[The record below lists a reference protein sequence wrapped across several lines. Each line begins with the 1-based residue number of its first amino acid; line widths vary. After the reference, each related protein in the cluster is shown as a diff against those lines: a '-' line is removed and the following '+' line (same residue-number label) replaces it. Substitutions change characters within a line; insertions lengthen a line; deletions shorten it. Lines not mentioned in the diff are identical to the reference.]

1 VSKRTR
7 IVLSVLVA
15 VIVIAGIGTAYG
27 LRTLEPRLHDWVT
40 SNLSRSL
47 ESEIGLG
54 DVSLSWFPLRL
65 HAKNL
70 TVRHHGRTDIPPLLV
85 VSSFTVDL
93 KPTDLWSS
101 TVDRVSVD
109 GLEVSIPP
117 KDPETGKRPFP
128 SASGDTS
135 KADKDS
141 DSSKGLVIRRLLATN
156 TRFSVIPRE
165 SSKNPK
171 VWDVHELDM
180 KNLRSGEPA
189 TFTAALI
196 NPIPYG
202 KIEASGEFG
211 PWQSSEPGTTSLKGE
226 YTFDADL
233 GTIDGLGGTLAAIGE
248 MSGTIEQISTR
259 GQTKTPDFRLTEL
272 DGTSLPLQ
280 TAYEAVVDGTK
291 GDVELK
297 HVDVTLGKSRF
308 DARGVV
314 EGTKGVK
321 GKRVVVNVKSS
332 SANLGELLR
341 LVSKGQPAA
350 DGTLVIDAAMDLPQG
365 KEKVLRRLELEGSVR
380 AEQVRFTKDSV
391 QDKIDELSRKAQ
403 GRPTDESIDDVASK
417 METKFALRDGVLT
430 YQGLSFNVQGASVQ
444 MNGTHSLRTKTVDLS
459 GVVLLN
465 ATVSQTQTGL
475 RSLLLKPFD
484 PLFKKNGAGTRLVIT
499 VAGTQDQ
506 PKIGL
511 QLGPTLK
518 GQAPTAR
525 VESKR

>member
-1 VSKRTR
+1 MSKRIR
-7 IVLSVLVA
+7 IVLGALIAVTVL
-15 VIVIAGIGTAYG
+15 AGIGIAYS
-27 LRTLEPRLHDWVT
+27 LKTLEPRLHDWVT
-40 SNLSRSL
+40 SKLGTSL
-47 ESEIGLG
+47 ESEIELG
-54 DVSLSWFPLRL
+54 DVGLTWFPLRL

-128 SASGDTS
+128 SASGDSS
-135 KADKDS
+135 KADS
-141 DSSKGLVIRRLLATN
+141 ESKGLVIRRLLATN
-156 TRFSVIPRE
+156 TRFSVVPRE
-165 SSKNPK
+165 SNKNPK

-211 PWQSSEPGTTSLKGE
+211 PWQSGEPGTTSLKGE

-233 GTIDGLGGTLAAIGE
+233 GTIDGLGGTLAAIGQ

-280 TAYEAVVDGTK
+280 TAYDAVVDGTK

-341 LVSKGQPAA
+341 LVSKGRPAA
-350 DGTLVIDAAMDLPQG
+350 DGTLLIDAAMDLPQG
-365 KEKVLRRLELEGSVR
+365 KEKVLRRLMLEGSVH
-380 AEQVRFTKDSV
+380 AERVRFTNDSV

-403 GRPTDESIDDVASK
+403 GRPTDESIDDVASQ
-417 METKFALRDGVLT
+417 MATKFALRDGVFT
-430 YQGLSFNVQGASVQ
+430 YQGLSFNVRGASVKLD
-444 MNGTHSLRTKTVDLS
+444 GTHSLRAKTIDLS
-459 GVVLLN
+459 GVVLLD
-465 ATVSQTQTGL
+465 ATVSQTQTGF

-511 QLGPTLK
+511 DFKKTIK
-518 GQAPTAR
+518 G
-525 VESKR
+525 S

>member
-1 VSKRTR
+1 MSSTC
-7 IVLSVLVA
+7 
-15 VIVIAGIGTAYG
+15 
-27 LRTLEPRLHDWVT
+27 
-40 SNLSRSL
+40 SNLRA
-47 ESEIGLG
+47 
-54 DVSLSWFPLRL
+54 R
-65 HAKNL
+65 
-70 TVRHHGRTDIPPLLV
+70 
-85 VSSFTVDL
+85 
-93 KPTDLWSS
+93 
-101 TVDRVSVD
+101 
-109 GLEVSIPP
+109 
-117 KDPETGKRPFP
+117 
-128 SASGDTS
+128 
-135 KADKDS
+135 
-141 DSSKGLVIRRLLATN
+141 
-156 TRFSVIPRE
+156 
-165 SSKNPK
+165 
-171 VWDVHELDM
+171 
-180 KNLRSGEPA
+180 EPA
-189 TFTAALI
+189 TFTAAVI

-202 KIEASGEFG
+202 KIEASGQFG
-211 PWQSSEPGTTSLKGE
+211 PWQSSEPGTTPLKGE

-233 GTIDGLGGTLAAIGE
+233 GTIDGLGGIA
-248 MSGTIEQISTR
+248 R
-259 GQTKTPDFRLTEL
+259 GGRRDERDHRTDLHEGSNEDTGFPADRARRRQSARCKRLT
-272 DGTSLPLQ
+272 TPM
-280 TAYEAVVDGTK
+280 VDGTK

-365 KEKVLRRLELEGSVR
+365 KEKVLKRLALEGSVR
-380 AEQVRFTKDSV
+380 AERVRFAKDSV

-403 GRPTDESIDDVASK
+403 GRPTDEAIDDVASR
-417 METKFALRDGVLT
+417 MATKFALRDGVFA
-430 YQGLSFNVQGASVQ
+430 YQGLSFDVQGASVQ
-444 MNGTHSLRTKTVDLS
+444 LDGTHSLRAKTVDLS

-465 ATVSQTQTGL
+465 ATVSQTQTGF

-484 PLFKKNGAGTRLVIT
+484 PLFRKNGAGTRLVIT

-518 GQAPTAR
+518 GGAPSGR

>member
-1 VSKRTR
+1 VRKRTR
-7 IVLSVLVA
+7 IIIGALIAS
-15 VIVIAGIGTAYG
+15 IVIAGVGTALS
-27 LRTLEPRLHDWVT
+27 LRSLEPRLHDWVT

-47 ESEIGLG
+47 DGEVELG
-54 DVSLSWFPLRL
+54 EVHLNWMPLRL

-93 KPTDLWSS
+93 KPTELWSS
-101 TVDRVSVD
+101 TVERVWVD
-109 GLEVSIPP
+109 GLEISFPP
-117 KDPETGKRPFP
+117 KDPETGKRPLP
-128 SASGDTS
+128 RASGD
-135 KADKDS
+135 KQAS
-141 DSSKGLVIRRLLATN
+141 DEGSGLVIKQLLATN
-156 TRFSVIPRE
+156 TRLAVIPRD
-165 SSKNPK
+165 SNKNAK

-180 KNLRSGEPA
+180 RNLRAAEPA
-189 TFTAALI
+189 TFTASLI

-202 KIEASGEFG
+202 KIEASGHFG
-211 PWQSSEPGTTSLKGE
+211 PWRSAEPGTTAVSGE

-248 MSGTIEQISTR
+248 MSGTIEQISTK

-332 SANLGELLR
+332 SANLGELLS
-341 LVSKGQPAA
+341 LVSKGRPAA
-350 DGTLVIDAAMDLPQG
+350 DGTLIIDAAMDLPQG
-365 KEKVLRRLELEGSVR
+365 KEKVLQRLALEGSVR
-380 AEQVRFTKDSV
+380 AERVKFTKDAV
-391 QDKIDELSRKAQ
+391 QNKIDELSRKAQ
-403 GRPTDESIDDVASK
+403 GRPTDESIDDVASR
-417 METKFALRDGVLT
+417 MATQFVLRDGVLT
-430 YQGLSFNVQGASVQ
+430 YRRLSFDVQGAKVLLD
-444 MNGTHSLRTKTVDLS
+444 GTHSLRAKTVDLS
-459 GVVLLN
+459 GVVLLT
-465 ATVSQTQTGL
+465 ATVSQTQTGF

-484 PLFKKNGAGTRLVIT
+484 SLFKKDGAGTRLVIT

-511 QLGPTLK
+511 QLGPTIK
-518 GQAPTAR
+518 GEAPNGR
-525 VESKR
+525 VVSKR

>member
-1 VSKRTR
+1 VRKRTR
-7 IVLSVLVA
+7 IIIGTLVA
-15 VIVIAGIGTAYG
+15 VIAIAGVGTAVS
-27 LRTLEPRLHDWVT
+27 LRSLEPRLHDWVT
-40 SNLSRSL
+40 SNLSKSL
-47 ESEIGLG
+47 DSKVELG
-54 DVSLSWFPLRL
+54 EVHLSWMPLRL

-70 TVRHHGRTDIPPLLV
+70 TVRHHGRTDIPPMLV

-93 KPTDLWSS
+93 KPTELWSS
-101 TVDRVSVD
+101 TVDRVWVD
-109 GLEVSIPP
+109 GLEISIPP
-117 KDPETGKRPFP
+117 KDPETGKRPLP
-128 SASGDTS
+128 SASGDGKKTGDEGS
-135 KADKDS
+135 
-141 DSSKGLVIRRLLATN
+141 GFVIRQLLATN
-156 TRFSVIPRE
+156 TRLAVIPRD
-165 SSKNPK
+165 SNKNPK

-180 KNLRSGEPA
+180 KNLRAAEPA
-189 TFTAALI
+189 TFTASVI

-202 KIEASGEFG
+202 NIEASGHFG
-211 PWQSSEPGTTSLKGE
+211 PWQSGEPGTTALNGE

-233 GTIDGLGGTLAAIGE
+233 GTIDGLGGKLAAIGQ

-280 TAYEAVVDGTK
+280 TAYDAVVDGTK

-332 SANLGELLR
+332 SANLGELLH

-350 DGTLVIDAAMDLPQG
+350 EGTLIIDAAMDLPQG
-365 KEKVLRRLELEGSVR
+365 KDKVLRRLALEGSVR
-380 AEQVRFTKDSV
+380 AERVMFANDSV
-391 QDKIDELSRKAQ
+391 QNKIDELSRKAQ
-403 GRPTDESIDDVASK
+403 GRPTDESINDVASR
-417 METKFALRDGVLT
+417 MATQFALRDGVFT
-430 YQGLSFNVQGASVQ
+430 YRRLSFNVQGASVQ
-444 MNGTHSLRTKTVDLS
+444 LDGTHSLRAKTLDLS
-459 GVVLLN
+459 GIVLLN
-465 ATVSQTQTGL
+465 ATVSQTQTGF

-511 QLGPTLK
+511 QLGPTIK
-518 GQAPTAR
+518 GEAPSGR
-525 VESKR
+525 VASKR

>member
-1 VSKRTR
+1 MRKRTR
-7 IVLSVLVA
+7 
-15 VIVIAGIGTAYG
+15 VILGILLAATIIAGIGTAYG
-27 LRTLEPRLHDWVT
+27 LKTLEPRLHDWVT
-40 SNLSRSL
+40 SNLSKSL
-47 ESEIGLG
+47 ESQVELG
-54 DVSLSWFPLRL
+54 DVNLSWFPLRL
-65 HAKNL
+65 HARNL

-101 TVDRVSVD
+101 TVDRVSVE

-128 SASGDTS
+128 SASRDQQ
-135 KADKDS
+135 KADNGGS
-141 DSSKGLVIRRLLATN
+141 EGFVIRRLLATN
-156 TRFSVIPRE
+156 TRLSVVPRDAR
-165 SSKNPK
+165 KNPK
-171 VWDVHELDM
+171 IWDFHELEM
-180 KNLRSGEPA
+180 RNLRSSEPA
-189 TFTAALI
+189 TFTAAVI

-202 KIEASGEFG
+202 KIEASGQFG
-211 PWQSSEPGTTSLKGE
+211 PWQAAEPGTTPLRGE

-233 GTIDGLGGTLAAIGE
+233 GTIPGLGGSLAAVGE
-248 MSGTIEQISTR
+248 MNGTIEQISTR

-280 TAYEAVVDGTK
+280 TAYDAMVDGTK

-365 KEKVLRRLELEGSVR
+365 KEEVLKRLELEGSVR
-380 AEQVRFTKDSV
+380 AERVKFTKDSV

-403 GRPTDESIDDVASK
+403 GRPADESIDDVASR
-417 METKFALRDGVLT
+417 MATKFVLRNGAFT
-430 YQGLSFNVQGASVQ
+430 YQELSFNVQGASVQ
-444 MNGTHSLRTKTVDLS
+444 LNGTHSLRTKTVDLS
-459 GVVLLN
+459 GIVLLN
-465 ATVSQTQTGL
+465 ATVSQTQTGF

-484 PLFKKNGAGTRLVIT
+484 PLFRKNGAGTRLVIT

-511 QLGPTLK
+511 QIGPTLK
-518 GQAPTAR
+518 GQAPSGR